1 MEKIEWINGMALTI
15 LNEPEKCI
23 TELEFNFLLSI
34 AQSQEERDLYVSLYN
49 FFLKKRSEEVIN
61 DGRF

>member
-15 LNEPEKCI
+15 LNDPLKCI

-34 AQSQEERDLYVSLYN
+34 AQSEEEKDLYINLYN
-49 FFLKKRSEEVIN
+49 FFLKKNSEEVIKN
-61 DGRF
+61 GKF